1 MDHLRLVYEDDVL
14 KLFWDTRAGYH
25 IAEWHGF
32 AKAERLRNA
41 SHACLYASRE
51 RRCSRWLADLADSA
65 VVDVE
70 DQHWMVER
78 FYPLLAENGLRHMAV
93 VLPVDPVAQLSAQKV
108 NDAYGRN
115 GSIEFAYHAARADSA
130 RWLASKAD

>member
-41 SHACLYASRE
+41 SHACVYASRE

-65 VVDVE
+65 VVDVD
-70 DQHWMVER
+70 DQHWLVER

-93 VLPVDPVAQLSAQKV
+93 VLPVDPVAQLSARKV
-108 NDAYGRN
+108 SAAYAATGA
-115 GSIEFAYHAARADSA
+115 IEFAYHAARAESA
-130 RWLASKAD
+130 RWLAGKSS

>member
-41 SHACLYASRE
+41 SHACVYASRE
-51 RRCSRWLADLADSA
+51 RPCSRWLADLGEFS

-70 DQHWMVER
+70 DQHWLVER
-78 FYPLLAENGLRHMAV
+78 FYPLLAENGLRHIAV